1 MKIQL
6 KHPLT
11 ITCFGL
17 VWLFGAQSVSALTLY
32 EVAKLLASDGA
43 AVDQFGVSVSVSGDM
58 AAVGVPFDDD
68 NGGGDSGSAYLYV
81 RSGGVWSEQAK
92 LLPSDG
98 AAFDEFGASVSVNG
112 DTVVVGATRDDDNG
126 NDSGSAYVFDLTG
139 ATGVVNED
147 AKLLPSDG
155 AAFDEFGASVSVNG
169 DTVVVGATR
178 DDDNG
183 NDSGSAYVF
192 DLTGAT
198 GVVSEDAKLLPSDG
212 AAFDE
217 FGASVSV
224 NGDTAVVGAPF
235 DDDNGNDSGSAYVFG
250 LTGATGVVS
259 EDAKLLPSDF
269 ANDGD
274 RFGLFVSVSG
284 DTAVVGAPFDDDNGN
299 DSGSAYVF

>member
-68 NGGGDSGSAYLYV
+68 NGGDSGSAYLYV

-112 DTVVVGATRDDDNG
+112 DTAVVGATRDDDNG

-169 DTVVVGATR
+169 DTVVVGAPNHSDKGLT
-178 DDDNG
+178 
-183 NDSGSAYVF
+183 SGSAYVF

-198 GVVSEDAKLLPSDG
+198 GVVNEDAKLLPSD
-212 AAFDE
+212 
-217 FGASVSV
+217 V
-224 NGDTAVVGAPF
+224 
-235 DDDNGNDSGSAYVFG
+235 
-250 LTGATGVVS
+250 
-259 EDAKLLPSDF
+259 

-274 RFGLFVSVSG
+274 RFRLIRFSERGYG
-284 DTAVVGAPFDDDNGN
+284 GGRRPF
-299 DSGSAYVF
+299 